1 MENKIYRVKDINDII
16 NLITNENAEFLVDDL
31 IHSFYVALELK
42 EKIKEDT
49 GEYPVD
55 FFNHIDIIFDGKKG
69 VNKITF
75 NGKEVELNRE

>member
-1 MENKIYRVKDINDII
+1 MENKIYRVKDMNDII

-55 FFNHIDIIFDGKKG
+55 FLKHIDIVFDGKIG
-69 VNKITF
+69 VNKITL
-75 NGKEVELNRE
+75 NGEIVEVNRK